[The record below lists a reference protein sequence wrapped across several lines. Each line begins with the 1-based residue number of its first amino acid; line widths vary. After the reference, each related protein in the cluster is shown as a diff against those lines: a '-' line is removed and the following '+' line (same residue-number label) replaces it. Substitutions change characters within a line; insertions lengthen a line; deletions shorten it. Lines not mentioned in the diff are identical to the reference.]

1 MSTTAAPANTQR
13 IALFYQDYVGKK
25 VAMAVSGLVL
35 FGYVVGHMAGNLQIF
50 MGREQINAYART
62 LHASAALLWG
72 VRILLLLAVGVN
84 IYTGLALAAKS
95 RAARPVAYKVKGQR
109 HPNLAGRTMVLSGLV
124 IGAFVVF
131 HLLHLTTGTV
141 HPQFVHL
148 DPYDNMVKGFQVP
161 AVAISYLVAVF
172 LLGVHLYHGAWSM
185 FQSVGINHPRYT
197 PALRKFAA
205 VFAFLLVVGF
215 SSVPIA
221 VLTGLVG

>member
-1 MSTTAAPANTQR
+1 MSSTAAPTKPQR

-25 VAMAVSGLVL
+25 IAMALSGLIL
-35 FGYVVGHMAGNLQIF
+35 FGYVIAHMTGNLQIF

-62 LHASAALLWG
+62 LHASSGLLWTART
-72 VRILLLLAVGVN
+72 VLLIAVGIH
-84 IYTGLALAAKS
+84 IYTGLSLAAKS
-95 RAARPVAYKVKGQR
+95 RAARPVVYKVKGQR
-109 HPNLAGRTMVLSGLV
+109 HPNLAGRTMVLSGAV

-141 HPQFVHL
+141 HPAFVDL
-148 DPYDNMVKGFQVP
+148 EPYDNMVNAFRVP
-161 AVAISYLVAVF
+161 AVAIAYIVSVF

-185 FQSVGINHPRYT
+185 FQSVGFNHPRYT
-197 PALRKFAA
+197 PALRRFAA
-205 VFAFLLVVGF
+205 VFAFLLVIGF